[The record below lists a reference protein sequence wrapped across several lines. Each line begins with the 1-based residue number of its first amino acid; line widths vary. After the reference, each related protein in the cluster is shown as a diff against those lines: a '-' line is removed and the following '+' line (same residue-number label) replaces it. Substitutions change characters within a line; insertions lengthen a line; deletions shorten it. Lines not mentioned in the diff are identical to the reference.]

1 MLLKIEETTLL
12 IRSSLDWVEGTF
24 RETSMRDLTAV
35 VVLGIEKLQF
45 NPPRYLGS
53 QVEMKC
59 LKNKD
64 LLMAFLQEIVFKELF
79 RNDK

>member
-1 MLLKIEETTLL
+1 MLLKIEETNLL

-53 QVEMKC
+53 
-59 LKNKD
+59 NIY
-64 LLMAFLQEIVFKELF
+64 F
-79 RNDK
+79 